1 MRRATSTASARL
13 PNARMTAATLQSSH
27 RKWSQPK
34 NSSEITQYGDNYVT
48 MMGISPFSKSVARR

>member
-1 MRRATSTASARL
+1 
-13 PNARMTAATLQSSH
+13 MTAATLQSSH